1 MATDVL
7 TPRVRVVREHHLV
20 KEIALRGPLTVG
32 RLPDNDIV
40 IEDDLVSGH
49 HGRIEKHGQTWRYVD
64 LGSTNGSVVAAG
76 PTLRGGESFEILEDC
91 QVLLGATVLD
101 IRLEAGSTYILK
113 RDDPPGDPAD
123 VTMTAGQ
130 PVALPPHLPR
140 LLVVQ
145 GGRVKT
151 VEVTA
156 PRVTIGRAGRCEVH
170 IEDPSVSA
178 RHAELRW
185 DGSSWLLRDLAST
198 NGTRV
203 GLHKVTRARPVGN
216 NDHLILGQVDMLFV
230 VEGGPQLDPEAA
242 LATLESDGRL
252 GRAQARQAREEL
264 AAGKGSL
271 GEILVRNG
279 WLSPGQWSE
288 AASDSTVAQ
297 RPFARA
303 PLWWIGA
310 ALAALAALAL
320 AVARVWR

>member
-1 MATDVL
+1 MATETL

-20 KEIALRGPLTVG
+20 SEISLSGPLTIG

-49 HGRIEKHGQTWRYVD
+49 HGRIEKSGETWRYLD

-76 PTLRGGESFEILEDC
+76 PTLRGGESFEIVEDC

-101 IRLEAGSTYILK
+101 IRLEAGSTILLK
-113 RDDPPGDPAD
+113 RDLPAGEPGS
-123 VTMTAGQ
+123 Q
-130 PVALPPHLPR
+130 LELPPTHPR

-145 GGRVKT
+145 GGHCKT
-151 VEVTA
+151 VAITA
-156 PRVTIGRAGRCEVH
+156 PRVTLGRAGRSEVH

-185 DGSSWLLRDLAST
+185 DGSQWLLRDLAST

-203 GLHKVTRARPVGN
+203 GLHKVTRAQPIASDEHIIVGA
-216 NDHLILGQVDMLFV
+216 VDVLFV
-230 VEGGPQLDPEAA
+230 EDRTPEPDPEAA
-242 LATLESDGRL
+242 LAALLADGRL
-252 GRAQARQAREEL
+252 SRAQARQAQQEQ
-264 AAGKGSL
+264 AAGKGRL

-288 AASDSTVAQ
+288 AASDSTVTQ
-297 RPFARA
+297 RAAGGRR
-303 PLWWIGA
+303 LWWLVGA
-310 ALAALAALAL
+310 LLLLALLVVLALAL
-320 AVARVWR
+320 TRV